1 MTPIPSNWTLL
12 EEIDGCMVFGHSTNM
27 FEVYIDFDDS
37 KKAKYTISYEQ
48 TDGDYELIDIEDGT
62 FTTTAQTKEDAMEKA
77 ILLMQFIEEHVV

>member
-1 MTPIPSNWTLL
+1 MTPIPNSWTLL
-12 EEIDGCMVFGHSTNM
+12 EEIDDCFVFGHSTNM
-27 FEVYIDFDDS
+27 FEVYIDYDAA

-62 FTTTAQTKEDAMEKA
+62 FTTTAQTKEDAIEKA

>member
-1 MTPIPSNWTLL
+1 MTPIPNSWTLL
-12 EEIDGCMVFGHSTNM
+12 EEIDDCFVFGHSTNM

-62 FTTTAQTKEDAMEKA
+62 FTTTAQTKEDAIEKA